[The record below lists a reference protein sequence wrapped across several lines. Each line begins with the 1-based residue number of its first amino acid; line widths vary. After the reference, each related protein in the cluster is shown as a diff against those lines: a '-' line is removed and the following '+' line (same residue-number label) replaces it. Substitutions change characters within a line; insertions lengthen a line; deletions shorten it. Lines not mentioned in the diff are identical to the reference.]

1 MFPIRDH
8 NPSQTT
14 PVVTIGLILINVV
27 IFLFTLPLM
36 DNPQALAGFY
46 NTWSMVPADVT
57 SGANYQGLLTS
68 MFLHG
73 GIMHIIGNMLFL
85 WIFGDNM
92 EDAFG
97 HLGFLVFYLAAGIGA
112 DLAQVA
118 AAPLSQIPTVGAS
131 GAIAGVLGGYLLL
144 YPRARVDILFIFIVF
159 FKVIPVPAWLMLG
172 LWFLFQVL
180 DGSTTNVAQ
189 GGVAYW
195 AHAGGFVLGALFTLP
210 VMIRRRAAGVI
221 SPGAAPARR
230 DLNTTDIPTVRRRR

>member
-118 AAPLSQIPTVGAS
+118 AAPLSPIPTVGAS

-172 LWFLFQVL
+172 LWFVFQVL

-221 SPGAAPARR
+221 APGATPARR
-230 DLNTTDIPTVRRRR
+230 DPNITDIPTVRRRR